1 MKNKFLILSVLLA
14 TCFSSCKK
22 AATSLDNNVEN
33 ASTTEIPLTE
43 TPVVETPQIENTED
57 TTKVTKSTE
66 MTFEKVEHNF
76 GKIKQGDKVDYNFK
90 FKNTGTADLIISS
103 AKGSCGCTIPEYPKQ
118 AVKPGESGEIKV
130 SFNSD
135 GKSGEQSKTVS
146 IFANT
151 VKGTEILT
159 IKASI
164 TK

>member
-1 MKNKFLILSVLLA
+1 MKNKFLILSVLLII
-14 TCFSSCKK
+14 CFSSCKK
-22 AATSLDNNVEN
+22 AATSIDNTIES
-33 ASTTEIPLTE
+33 AATIE
-43 TPVVETPQIENTED
+43 TPVAETPQIENTVD
-57 TTKVTKSTE
+57 ITKVSKSTE

-103 AKGSCGCTIPEYPKQ
+103 AKGSCGCTVPEYPKE

>member
-1 MKNKFLILSVLLA
+1 MKNKIFILSVLIA
-14 TCFSSCKK
+14 TCFGSCKK
-22 AATSLDNNVEN
+22 AATSLDNNEK
-33 ASTTEIPLTE
+33 STTTTETSVTE
-43 TPVVETPQIENTED
+43 TPQVEDTVD

-66 MTFEKVEHNF
+66 MTFEKVEHDF
-76 GKIKQGDKVDYNFK
+76 GKINQGDKVDYNFK

-103 AKGSCGCTIPEYPKQ
+103 AKGSCGCTVPEYPKE

-164 TK
+164 AN

>member
-1 MKNKFLILSVLLA
+1 MKNKIFILTVLIA
-14 TCFSSCKK
+14 TCFGSCKK
-22 AATSLDNNVEN
+22 AATSLDNNEK
-33 ASTTEIPLTE
+33 STTTTETSVTE
-43 TPVVETPQIENTED
+43 TPQVEDTVD
-57 TTKVTKSTE
+57 TTKVSKSTE
-66 MTFEKVEHNF
+66 MTFEKVEHDF
-76 GKIKQGDKVDYNFK
+76 GKINQGDKVDYNFK

-103 AKGSCGCTIPEYPKQ
+103 AKGSCGCTVPEYPKE

>member
-1 MKNKFLILSVLLA
+1 MKNKIFILSVLIA
-14 TCFSSCKK
+14 TCFGSCKK
-22 AATSLDNNVEN
+22 AATSLDNNEK
-33 ASTTEIPLTE
+33 STTTTETSVTE
-43 TPVVETPQIENTED
+43 TPQVEDTLD
-57 TTKVTKSTE
+57 TTKVSKSTE
-66 MTFEKVEHNF
+66 MTFEKVEHDF
-76 GKIKQGDKVDYNFK
+76 GKINQGDKVDYNFK

-103 AKGSCGCTIPEYPKQ
+103 AKGSCGCTVPEYPKE

>member
-1 MKNKFLILSVLLA
+1 MKNKIFILSVLIA
-14 TCFSSCKK
+14 TCFGSCKK
-22 AATSLDNNVEN
+22 AATSLDNNEK
-33 ASTTEIPLTE
+33 STTTTETSVTE
-43 TPVVETPQIENTED
+43 TPQVEDTVD
-57 TTKVTKSTE
+57 TTKVSKSTE
-66 MTFEKVEHNF
+66 MTFEKVEHDF
-76 GKIKQGDKVDYNFK
+76 GKINQGDKVDYNFK

-103 AKGSCGCTIPEYPKQ
+103 AKGSCGCTVPEYPKE